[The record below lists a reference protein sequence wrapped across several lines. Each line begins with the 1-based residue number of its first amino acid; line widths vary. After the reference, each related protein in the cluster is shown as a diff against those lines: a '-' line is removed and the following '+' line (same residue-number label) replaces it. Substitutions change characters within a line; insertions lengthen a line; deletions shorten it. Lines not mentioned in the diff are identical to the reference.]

1 MFGRSRRRSKQSR
14 VRFRSGRLW
23 RPERRACCRGAY
35 CFIFASYYRASSCW
49 YFRWYRPP
57 STMKTI
63 SNSNGYG
70 IRRLPARGRRAGL
83 SHLSSGVVS
92 VAVKSSCD
100 SRRRLCISC
109 WRMSPAA
116 FEAMSRSRSLLDEK
130 RNLRCGIKRQY
141 RLICALWESRSG
153 ARLSRSAKRDPL
165 SSALNRLLSTA
176 IGGAEL
182 DAFAAPKAVRR
193 SASWRACATRSWA

>member
-1 MFGRSRRRSKQSR
+1 
-14 VRFRSGRLW
+14 
-23 RPERRACCRGAY
+23 
-35 CFIFASYYRASSCW
+35 
-49 YFRWYRPP
+49 
-57 STMKTI
+57 MKTI